1 MRVSTSCIKTSKC
14 AILAFMNTK
23 TLRNRRTRRT
33 TVTLEADV
41 ADFIQDALR
50 KDKELKE
57 KNLINGLLRAGIKAE
72 GDKKSVEFKIRPFKT
87 SLVDD
92 ITAKDIEALLDEI

>member
-1 MRVSTSCIKTSKC
+1 
-14 AILAFMNTK
+14 MNTK